1 MSGLF
6 NKTLLTVISVL
17 TCLQMQAQYNQ
28 ANSFI
33 RKALVAYHIDSKGF
47 YVRETEKML
56 DEVSSVESNYAY
68 DKKAQNLY
76 VVTATSNIVVT
87 LNKDYAK
94 IVKKNKSIPQL
105 KDEALD
111 KEVARQTQLL
121 DEKFAKLN
129 AQREQHLRDSIQKAR
144 EDSIAE
150 VRKQEAI
157 IAERNK
163 KSDDYRKSHIYHFV
177 PTVGIPLHCEICDE
191 TIARDS
197 VFSYGIAND
206 TIYFVSNTE
215 GKLGLSYMEPHKA
228 KIVKYLSDNK
238 SFKYHYEVFKDS
250 LTKDSVDY
258 DFLTTYWG
266 YTSYTN
272 YLKELKQ
279 KAPYGYFDEWGWD
292 AEYSMVSFHF
302 RYVNTNPKT
311 IKYITVYFKITN
323 DVGDLRKTGYF
334 RGTGPLEEDESASW
348 SWDSSSYFVAGDA
361 SNMNITKVVLTY
373 MNGKTQVVTGKYLQF
388 D

>member
-258 DFLTTYWG
+258 DFLTSYWG

-272 YLKELKQ
+272 YLKKLKQ

>member
-1 MSGLF
+1 MNGLF
-6 NKTLLTVISVL
+6 NKALLIVISVL
-17 TCLQMQAQYNQ
+17 SCVQMQAQYNQ

-47 YVRETEKML
+47 YVKETDKML

-76 VVTATSNIVVT
+76 VVTATSNVMVT

-105 KDEALD
+105 KDEELG
-111 KEVARQTQLL
+111 KEIAKQTQLL
-121 DEKFAKLN
+121 DDKFAKLN
-129 AQREQHLRDSIQKAR
+129 AQREQHLRDSIQKAK

-150 VRKQEAI
+150 VRRQEAI
-157 IAERNK
+157 IAAQNK
-163 KSDDYRKSHIYHFV
+163 KKEEYRKQHNYHIV
-177 PTVGIPLHCEICDE
+177 PTTGASLRCEICDE
-191 TIARDS
+191 TTRKDS
-197 VFSYGIAND
+197 VFSFGIAND
-206 TIYFVSNTE
+206 TIYYVSNVE
-215 GKLGLSYMEPHKA
+215 GRLNLSYIEPHKA
-228 KIVKYLSDNK
+228 KIPNALLNNK
-238 SFKYHYEVFKDS
+238 DFKYHYDVFKDS
-250 LTKDSVDY
+250 LTEDSVDY
-258 DFLTTYWG
+258 DFIMAYWG
-266 YTSYTN
+266 YNSNNN
-272 YLKELKQ
+272 YLKELKR
-279 KAPYGYFDEWGWD
+279 KAPYGYFEEWGWD
-292 AEYSMVSFHF
+292 DEYSMVTFHF
-302 RYVNTNPKT
+302 RYMNTNPKT

-323 DVGDLRKTGYF
+323 DVGDVRKTGYF
-334 RGTGPLEEDESASW
+334 RGTGPLAEDESASW

>member
-1 MSGLF
+1 MNSLF
-6 NKTLLTVISVL
+6 NKALLTVISVFV
-17 TCLQMQAQYNQ
+17 CGQIQAQYTQ

-56 DEVSSVESNYAY
+56 DEVSHVEATYAY

-105 KDEALD
+105 KDETLD

-121 DEKFAKLN
+121 DEKFARLN

-150 VRKQEAI
+150 VKRQEAI
-157 IAERNK
+157 IAAQNK
-163 KSDDYRKSHIYHFV
+163 KREEYRKQHNYHIV
-177 PTVGIPLHCEICDE
+177 PTAGASLRCEICDE
-191 TIARDS
+191 TTRKDS
-197 VFSYGIAND
+197 VFSFGIAND
-206 TIYFVSNTE
+206 TIYYVSNVE
-215 GKLGLSYMEPHKA
+215 GKLDLSYIEPHKA
-228 KIVKYLSDNK
+228 KIPSSLLSNK
-238 SFKYHYEVFKDS
+238 DFKYHYEVFKDS
-250 LTKDSVDY
+250 LTKDTVDY
-258 DFLTTYWG
+258 EFITAYWG
-266 YTSYTN
+266 YNSYNN

-279 KAPYGYFDEWGWD
+279 KAPYGYFEDWGWN
-292 AEYSMVSFHF
+292 AEYSMVSFNF
-302 RYVNTNPKT
+302 RYMNTNPKT

-323 DVGDLRKTGYF
+323 DVGDVRKTGYF
-334 RGTGPLEEDESASW
+334 RGTGPLAEGESASW
-348 SWDSSSYFVAGDA
+348 NWDSSSYFVAGDA

-373 MNGKTQVVTGKYLQF
+373 MNGKTQVVTGRYLQF